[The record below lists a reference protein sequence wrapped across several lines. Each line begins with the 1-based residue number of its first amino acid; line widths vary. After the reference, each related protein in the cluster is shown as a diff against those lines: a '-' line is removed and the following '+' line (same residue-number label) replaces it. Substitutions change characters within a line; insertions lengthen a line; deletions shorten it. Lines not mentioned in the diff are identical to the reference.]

1 MKNIFLQIKYHNTF
15 SFMVYVGSIFVQNEV
30 FLLIELSDPEFWE
43 FLNYLYNINGG
54 DKII

>member
-1 MKNIFLQIKYHNTF
+1 
-15 SFMVYVGSIFVQNEV
+15 MVYVGSIFVQNEV